1 VRPAVMGVML
11 MLVVIGLT
19 GCLSIKSQ
27 GLSQLRVPGLVT
39 LGGVVCGSDYNRTTY
54 ADCDGDGADGTGPA
68 NVAEADN
75 RPNSGCDADGSQTDA
90 NAGCPGLAGDGQLMV
105 GFRVPIGSDGPPTFA
120 SDARDL
126 IFEKSPSYTQRLEE
140 SFRAPAG
147 EHWVGYVS
155 TVRTFQ
161 TGAAADSPTG
171 IHPEFSL
178 PAPSD
183 GAPFTGAYHWRWVV
197 GFRKVAKEQAGSDV
211 SCSGF
216 GAFCVD
222 SPPQAQVPNDLPA
235 SAVSDFGVLAGNRV
249 VAAQGTTAT
258 VAFPVRYVDAAVPA
272 LGTQQFSITAT
283 TGVPGSTAA
292 PTSTTLRATPNS
304 TPTANVR
311 VPIPATTPLGS
322 YTVTLSAKTGAPA
335 VERSNRATI
344 VVADQQA
351 PRIRIGTPA
360 VGATFVRRQRVRAD
374 YECTDQVNASGVR
387 SCAGPVAP
395 GALIDTRSV
404 GTKTFTVNATD
415 NAGNTATESR
425 TYAVGPSP
433 APLISL
439 SSGFAAGARTTF
451 TTLLVR
457 GVPRG
462 ATVTAICHPAK
473 RAKCPVKK
481 RFKKRSRR
489 GGSVSIKSFLRKP
502 FRPRTKIEVRV
513 TSPGTIGAVRVIT
526 IRRNKGPAPA
536 AIRCL
541 PPGAK
546 KPTRCR

>member
-1 VRPAVMGVML
+1 
-11 MLVVIGLT
+11 LT
-19 GCLSIKSQ
+19 GCLSIRSQ
-27 GLSQLRVPGLVT
+27 GLSQLRVPGLVK
-39 LGGVVCGSDYNRTTY
+39 LGGVVCGSDYNRSFYT
-54 ADCDGDGADGTGPA
+54 DCDGDGSDGTGPA
-68 NVAEADN
+68 NVAERDN
-75 RPNSGCDADGSQTDA
+75 RSSQGLSCDADGGTATTPDKRPDGSRCT
-90 NAGCPGLAGDGQLMV
+90 GLSDDGQLLV

-120 SDARDL
+120 TDEGDL
-126 IFEKSPSYTQRLEE
+126 TLEKSPTYTQQLQVK
-140 SFRAPAG
+140 FPAPAG
-147 EHWVGYVS
+147 EHWVGYIS

-171 IHPEFSL
+171 IHPEFTL
-178 PAPSD
+178 PAPAD
-183 GAPFTGAYHWRWVV
+183 GAPFTGSYHWRWVV
-197 GFRKVAKEQAGSDV
+197 GFRNIAKANARNGV
-211 SCSGF
+211 SCD
-216 GAFCVD
+216 AATFCVD
-222 SPPQAQVPNDLPA
+222 SPPEGQVANDLPA
-235 SAVSDFGVLAGNRV
+235 SAVSDFGVLAGGRV

-283 TGVPGSTAA
+283 TGIPGSSPAPTAA
-292 PTSTTLRATPNS
+292 TLRATSNS

-335 VERSNRATI
+335 VERSNTATI
-344 VVADQQA
+344 AVVDQQA

-360 VGATFVRRQRVRAD
+360 LGAKFVRRQAVRAD
-374 YECTDQVNASGVR
+374 YDCADQVNASGVR

-395 GALIDTRSV
+395 GARIDTRSV
-404 GTKTFTVNATD
+404 GTKTFTVNAID
-415 NAGNTATESR
+415 NAGNTATETR

-433 APLISL
+433 APLISV
-439 SSGFAAGARTTF
+439 SSGFSAGARTTY

-457 GVPRG
+457 GVPRR
-462 ATVTAICHPAK
+462 ATVTAICHAAK
-473 RAKCPVKK
+473 RARCPVR

-502 FRPRTKIEVRV
+502 FRPRTRIELRV

-526 IRRNKGPAPA
+526 IRRNKRPSPA

-546 KPTRCR
+546 KPTKCR